1 MDIAIDL
8 IILLGLLVLGV
19 PVPFCFM
26 AAVLYLVISHGY
38 SFEFLLPVAFYS
50 LNSLTLLSV
59 PFFIMAGGLM
69 GSSGLAER
77 LANIAIALVGRF
89 RGGLGGA
96 TVVACAIFGAIA
108 GLCSAAVAAIGSIM
122 IPRMESEGYPRGH
135 ATGLVTCASVLAQ
148 LIPPSV
154 PMILFAWVTR
164 LSVAACF
171 LSTIGPGIV
180 LVIIYIFLNWLMC
193 RRIPTIKVHPK
204 VSLWRQAKEVG
215 SATVRGIL
223 ALVGALIILGGIY
236 GGFTTPT
243 ESATLATLYTV
254 LVGFLIYRT
263 LNFRELGRT
272 LFTTATTTGVI
283 ILMLFFV
290 MMLSRI
296 YTMENVPQHLI
307 TLMTGISE
315 NKYVILAMINVFLI
329 IIGMLMDDFSGTLL
343 AAPLLLPLI
352 KHIGVSPYHFAAIM
366 GTNLGLGNVTPPCAP
381 ILYLGGRM
389 AKCSF
394 DQYVGPALIFM
405 IFGSLPVVIVTTY
418 WPDLP
423 LFLPR
428 LIMGIR

>member
-1 MDIAIDL
+1 VEIAANL
-8 IILLGLLVLGV
+8 LILLGLLVVGV

-26 AAVLYLVISHGY
+26 GAVLFLIVLRGY
-38 SFEFLLPVAFYS
+38 SFEFLLPVSFYS

-69 GSSGLAER
+69 GSAGIAER
-77 LANIAIALVGRF
+77 LANIAAALVARF

-96 TVVACAIFGAIA
+96 TVIASAIFGAIA
-108 GLCSAAVAAIGSIM
+108 GTCSAAVAAIGSVM
-122 IPRMESEGYPRGH
+122 IPRLEAEGYPRGH
-135 ATGLVTCASVLAQ
+135 ATALVTCASVLGQ

-171 LSTIGPGIV
+171 LSTIGPALLLIV
-180 LVIIYIFLNWLMC
+180 QYLFLNWLMC
-193 RRIPTIKVHPK
+193 RRLPTIRTPQ
-204 VSLWRQAKEVG
+204 LTLGEQAVALKD
-215 SATVRGIL
+215 ATTRGFFGL
-223 ALVGALIILGGIY
+223 MGPVIILGGIY

-243 ESATLATLYTV
+243 EAATVAVLYTI
-254 LVGFLIYRT
+254 LVGFFVYRSLT
-263 LNFRELGRT
+263 VRALGRT

-283 ILMLFFV
+283 MLMLFFV
-290 MMLSRI
+290 VMLGRL
-296 YTMENVPQHLI
+296 YTMENVPQRLI
-307 TLMTGISE
+307 EIMTGVSD
-315 NKYVILAMINVFLI
+315 NRYVVLVMVNVFLI

-343 AAPLLLPLI
+343 ATPLLFPLMR
-352 KHIGVSPYHFAAIM
+352 HIEVNPYHFAAIV

-389 AKCSF
+389 ANCSF
-394 DQYVGPALIFM
+394 DRFIKPALVFM
-405 IFGSLPVVIVTTY
+405 VFGSLPVVLLTTY
-418 WPDLP
+418 WPDLS

>member
-1 MDIAIDL
+1 MDIIIDL
-8 IILLGLLVLGV
+8 GILLGLLVLGV

-26 AAVLYLVISHGY
+26 AAVLFLIVLHGL

-69 GSSGLAER
+69 GSSGIAER
-77 LANIAIALVGRF
+77 LANLAVAFVGRF

-96 TVVACAIFGAIA
+96 TVVATAIFGAIA

-122 IPRMESEGYPRGH
+122 IPRLEAEGYPRGY
-135 ATGLVTCASVLAQ
+135 ATGLVTCSSILAQ

-171 LSTIGPGIV
+171 LSTIGPGI
-180 LVIIYIFLNWLMC
+180 ITIFIYIFINWLMC
-193 RRIPTIKVHPK
+193 RRMPAVRVQPK
-204 VSLWRQAKEVG
+204 IGLVEQAKEIGQASVKGFFAIVG
-215 SATVRGIL
+215 V
-223 ALVGALIILGGIY
+223 IIVLGGIY

-243 ESATLATLYTV
+243 EAATLAALYTIA
-254 LVGFLIYRT
+254 VGFLIYRT
-263 LNFRELGRT
+263 LTVRELGRT
-272 LFTTATTTGVI
+272 LFTTATTTGVV

-290 MMLSRI
+290 TILSRI
-296 YTMENVPQHLI
+296 YTMQYVPQRLI
-307 TLMTGISE
+307 EIMSGVSD
-315 NKYVILAMINVFLI
+315 NKYVILAMVNIFLI
-329 IIGMLMDDFSGTLL
+329 LIGMIMDDFSGTLL
-343 AAPLLLPLI
+343 AAPLLFPLM
-352 KHIGVSPYHFAAIM
+352 KHIGISPYHFAAIM

-389 AKCSF
+389 AKCGF
-394 DQYVGPALIFM
+394 DKFIGPAMIFM
-405 IFGSLPVVIVTTY
+405 TFGNLPVVIITTY
-418 WPDLP
+418 WPDLS

-428 LIMGIR
+428 LIMGIG

>member
-8 IILLGLLVLGV
+8 IILIGFLALGV

-26 AAVLYLVISHGY
+26 AAVLFLVVVHGY
-38 SFEFLLPVAFYS
+38 SFEFLLPIAFYS

-77 LANIAIALVGRF
+77 LANIATARVGRF

-122 IPRMESEGYPRGH
+122 IPRMEREGYPRGH

-164 LSVAACF
+164 LSVAAAF
-171 LSTIGPGIV
+171 LSTIGPGIL
-180 LVIIYIFLNWLMC
+180 LVVIYIFLNWLMC
-193 RRIPTIKVHPK
+193 RRIPTIKVRPR
-204 VSLWRQAKEVG
+204 VGLWQQAKEVG
-215 SATVRGIL
+215 DATIRGIL

-243 ESATLATLYTV
+243 EAATLAVVYTIFV
-254 LVGFLIYRT
+254 GLLVYRSLT
-263 LNFRELGRT
+263 FRELGRT

-296 YTMENVPQHLI
+296 YTMENVPQRLI
-307 TLMTGISE
+307 QFMTGISE
-315 NKYVILAMINVFLI
+315 NKYVILAMVNVFLI

-343 AAPLLLPLI
+343 SAPLLLPLI
-352 KHIGVSPYHFAAIM
+352 KHIGVNPYHFAAIM

-389 AKCSF
+389 ANCSF
-394 DQYVGPALIFM
+394 DKYIKPALIFM
-405 IFGSLPVVIVTTY
+405 VFGSLPVVIITTY
-418 WPDLP
+418 WPGLS

-428 LIMGIR
+428 LIMGIE